1 MSVERKKVLELL
13 AEGKINADEAEKLLN
28 KLDSLSGS
36 QPEAESQ
43 AAEAKDGDN
52 KSIRYLRVEVEK
64 PGSSENV
71 NVRIPLSFLRAS
83 SGLHVLLPQR
93 VLEKLSANG
102 IDVGS
107 LSRLRGPELENV
119 LRELNVHVDEGNG
132 KKVRIFCE

>member
-28 KLDSLSGS
+28 KLDCLSGS

-43 AAEAKDGDN
+43 GAEAKDGDN

-102 IDVGS
+102 IDVAS
-107 LSRLRGPELENV
+107 FSRLRGPELENV
-119 LRELNVHVDEGNG
+119 LRQLNVHVDEGNG